1 MSREIRTP
9 IALESETITVQAGP
23 SNDPNINFEKD
34 RVDSVT
40 QIDSTKKLSDEVI
53 KLRNLED
60 QVKASEEHTR
70 TLKEKARELSQIVIP
85 QMMKEMNITK
95 LKLKDGASIEV
106 SNFYSAKIIPEKQE
120 AAFNWL
126 RSNGLGD
133 IIKNDVTVTFGR
145 GEDNKAMAYATL
157 AKGQGYEP
165 VQKIG
170 VHPQTLKAVVRE
182 RTESG
187 QDLPAD
193 LFNTFVGNQTKI
205 TKR

>member
-9 IALESETITVQAGP
+9 IALESETITVQASP
-23 SNDPNINFEKD
+23 SNDPNINFEDD

-40 QIDSTKKLSDEVI
+40 QINSTKTLSDEVI

-85 QMMKEMNITK
+85 EMMKEMNITK

-106 SNFYSAKIIPEKQE
+106 SNFYSAKIILEKQE
-120 AAFNWL
+120 EAFNWL

>member
-1 MSREIRTP
+1 MN
-9 IALESETITVQAGP
+9 Q
-23 SNDPNINFEKD
+23 INFEKD

-40 QIDSTKKLSDEVI
+40 QIDSTKTLSDEVI

-60 QVKASEEHTR
+60 QVKASEEHTK

-106 SNFYSAKIIPEKQE
+106 SNFYSAKIILEKQE
-120 AAFNWL
+120 EAFNWL